1 MRADDGAVYK
11 SVRVA
16 VFAVSVRVVVVA
28 VFVMRVVV
36 RPFDGL
42 RAPGKDDVS
51 MRCGIGMAVN
61 PTAVAVG

>member
-28 VFVMRVVV
+28 VFVV